1 MEHSQ
6 REIDGNGFIT
16 IERNPISKSGVFQ
29 YSGRSLPGAD
39 PDKIYNVYRPDS
51 ELNNPETLN
60 SFKLIPLVND
70 HTMLGAGYATSAEE
84 KGVHG
89 STGENVVFENGILYA
104 TLRIFSTTLKHLID
118 NAKKDISAGYKCM
131 YEKSSGFFNGTSYDY
146 IQRNIRGNHL
156 ALVHEGRCGSEVSVL
171 DTMAFD
177 HFDLAL
183 DKGEEKMADEKKEAP
198 AAEKEEKKEAPAK
211 DSEAPAEKEA
221 GETSMQEHEKTLKEI
236 MGLLKKMNGHVDG
249 AMKEDDGEESTATLD
264 KEEQEKP
271 GDTKDAEEKKEK
283 EGMDAIETRLKKVE
297 ARTEKDIWAA
307 ASARD
312 KLAREVSAVVG
323 TFDHSEMTTAEVAA
337 YAVKKLEITVPAGQ
351 EQAALT
357 GYLAAR
363 KPSTVGFGMDAG
375 LKKEG
380 KLAKRLQA

>member
-183 DKGEEKMADEKKEAP
+183 DKGEEKMADEKKE
-198 AAEKEEKKEAPAK
+198 EKKEATAK
-211 DSEAPAEKEA
+211 DKEEGGAAEGGAKAHTLEEALALL
-221 GETSMQEHEKTLKEI
+221 KTLVPQVKALAEALAGKADKEE
-236 MGLLKKMNGHVDG
+236 G
-249 AMKEDDGEESTATLD
+249 TATLD
-264 KEEQEKP
+264 KEEEEK
-271 GDTKDAEEKKEK
+271 KKAMDADKEEKKEK
-283 EGMDAIETRLKKVE
+283 EGMDAIEKRLAKVE
-297 ARTEKDIWAA
+297 GRTEKEIWAA

-323 TFDHSEMTTAEVAA
+323 TFDSSEMNVQEVAA
-337 YAVKKLEITVPAGQ
+337 YAVKKLEIKAPEGQ
-351 EQAALT
+351 EQAALA
-357 GYLAAR
+357 GFLAGR
-363 KPSTVGFGMDAG
+363 KASTVGFAQDAS

-380 KLAKRLQA
+380 KLAKRLNA